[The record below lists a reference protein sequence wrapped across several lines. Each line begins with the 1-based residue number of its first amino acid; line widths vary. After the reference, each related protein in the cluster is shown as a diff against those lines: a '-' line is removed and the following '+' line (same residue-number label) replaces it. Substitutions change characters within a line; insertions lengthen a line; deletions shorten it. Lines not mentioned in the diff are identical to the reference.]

1 MSDEKKLDGELKEGA
16 AAQGERELGVDA
28 QAAGDPRGERLRA
41 SSAGDDKVLRMG
53 TASIPRLI
61 TEFAIPSV
69 VGMLINGS
77 YAIIDSVFLGHAVG
91 EIGLSAMT
99 VANPIMI
106 VFMAIAM
113 LIGNG
118 GNALAALRLGEGKRD
133 DAERALGNVVSLSLV
148 AAVIVLVIGWN
159 PALVSWVL
167 DLASATP
174 EVRPYAQ
181 TFIQILCAGFILQC
195 IGLGVNNFIRTC
207 GAPNR
212 ALGTM
217 VIGLVG
223 SVAFNALF
231 VLALGWGVMGSALAT
246 VLGWACSCL
255 AVLQYFCLRSDVPM
269 RLRLPAMRLSFSMDR
284 TILAFGLPSFCVQ
297 AGMAIVNFVINFQLV
312 KYGALTPIGADDALA
327 AIGVVQ
333 RIGQFSV
340 MPLIGIAIALQPLL
354 GFNYGA
360 HNVNRVRKTLWYG
373 IGAASS
379 ISVLMFIIVEVFAV
393 PIAHAFGISHDGL
406 VDFTAF
412 AIRVQFLM
420 LPFVG
425 FQIVLMFIIVE
436 VFAVPIAHAFGISHD
451 GLVDFTAFAI
461 RVQFLMLPFV
471 GFQIVSS
478 NYFQATGQ
486 PAKSVFLTLTR
497 QILFL
502 VPLLYLMP
510 VVLPQLFPQ
519 FTGLDALY
527 FAAPV
532 ADFLSIFTTAI
543 FVAWEMV
550 RLRKLAAMYD

>member
-231 VLALGWGVMGSALAT
+231 VLALGWGVIGSALAT

-425 FQIVLMFIIVE
+425 FQIV
-436 VFAVPIAHAFGISHD
+436 
-451 GLVDFTAFAI
+451 
-461 RVQFLMLPFV
+461 
-471 GFQIVSS
+471 SS

>member
-255 AVLQYFCLRSDVPM
+255 AVLQYFCL
-269 RLRLPAMRLSFSMDR
+269 
-284 TILAFGLPSFCVQ
+284 Q

-425 FQIVLMFIIVE
+425 FQIV
-436 VFAVPIAHAFGISHD
+436 
-451 GLVDFTAFAI
+451 
-461 RVQFLMLPFV
+461 
-471 GFQIVSS
+471 SS

>member
-1 MSDEKKLDGELKEGA
+1 MSDEKKFERDLEEDPVAKAVREGGAKLKEEA
-16 AAQGERELGVDA
+16 TAQDIQEPDA
-28 QAAGDPRGERLRA
+28 DVPTASDPRGERLRA

-106 VFMAIAM
+106 VFMAVAM

-425 FQIVLMFIIVE
+425 FQIV
-436 VFAVPIAHAFGISHD
+436 
-451 GLVDFTAFAI
+451 
-461 RVQFLMLPFV
+461 
-471 GFQIVSS
+471 SS

-550 RLRKLAAMYD
+550 RLRKLAAMCD

>member
-69 VGMLINGS
+69 VGMLIN
-77 YAIIDSVFLGHAVG
+77 
-91 EIGLSAMT
+91 
-99 VANPIMI
+99 
-106 VFMAIAM
+106 
-113 LIGNG
+113 
-118 GNALAALRLGEGKRD
+118 
-133 DAERALGNVVSLSLV
+133 
-148 AAVIVLVIGWN
+148 GWN

-425 FQIVLMFIIVE
+425 FQIV
-436 VFAVPIAHAFGISHD
+436 
-451 GLVDFTAFAI
+451 
-461 RVQFLMLPFV
+461 
-471 GFQIVSS
+471 SS

>member
-16 AAQGERELGVDA
+16 AARGERELGENA
-28 QAAGDPRGERLRA
+28 QAVGDPRGERLRA

-133 DAERALGNVVSLSLV
+133 EAERALGNVVSLSLV

-181 TFIQILCAGFILQC
+181 TFIQILCAGFTLQC

-360 HNVNRVRKTLWYG
+360 HNVNRVSKTLWYG

-379 ISVLMFIIVEVFAV
+379 ISVLMFIIVEV
-393 PIAHAFGISHDGL
+393 L
-406 VDFTAF
+406 
-412 AIRVQFLM
+412 
-420 LPFVG
+420 
-425 FQIVLMFIIVE
+425 
-436 VFAVPIAHAFGISHD
+436 AVPIAHAFGISHD

>member
-16 AAQGERELGVDA
+16 AAQGERELGADA

-133 DAERALGNVVSLSLV
+133 EAERALGNVVSLSLV

-181 TFIQILCAGFILQC
+181 TFIQILCAGFTLQC

-360 HNVNRVRKTLWYG
+360 HNVNRVSKTLWYG

-379 ISVLMFIIVEVFAV
+379 ISVLMFIIVEV
-393 PIAHAFGISHDGL
+393 L
-406 VDFTAF
+406 
-412 AIRVQFLM
+412 
-420 LPFVG
+420 
-425 FQIVLMFIIVE
+425 
-436 VFAVPIAHAFGISHD
+436 AVPIAHAFGISHD

>member
-16 AAQGERELGVDA
+16 AARGERELGENA
-28 QAAGDPRGERLRA
+28 QAVGDPRGERLRA
-41 SSAGDDKVLRMG
+41 SSAGDDKGLRMG

-118 GNALAALRLGEGKRD
+118 GNALAALRLGEGKRE
-133 DAERALGNVVSLSLV
+133 DAERALGNVVSLSLI
-148 AAVIVLVIGWN
+148 AAVIVLIIGWN

-174 EVRPYAQ
+174 EVRPFAQ

-269 RLRLPAMRLSFSMDR
+269 RLRLSAMRPSFPMDR
-284 TILAFGLPSFCVQ
+284 TVLAFGLPSFCVQ
-297 AGMAIVNFVINFQLV
+297 AGMAIVNFVINFQLAGTMLGPV
-312 KYGALTPIGADDALA
+312 WGTASQVVFIALA

-360 HNVNRVRKTLWYG
+360 HNVERVRKTLWYG

-379 ISVLMFIIVEVFAV
+379 ISLLMFV
-393 PIAHAFGISHDGL
+393 
-406 VDFTAF
+406 
-412 AIRVQFLM
+412 
-420 LPFVG
+420 
-425 FQIVLMFIIVE
+425 IVE

-519 FTGLDALY
+519 FSGLDALY

-532 ADFLSIFTTAI
+532 ADFLSIFTTAV
-543 FVAWEMV
+543 FVAWEMA
-550 RLRKLAAMYD
+550 RLRRLSAMYA

>member
-99 VANPIMI
+99 VVNPIMI

-223 SVAFNALF
+223 SVAFTPCSFWRSAGGLWAAL
-231 VLALGWGVMGSALAT
+231 WPRCSAGPVRVWRCCSTSACAAT
-246 VLGWACSCL
+246 FPCGCACPPC
-255 AVLQYFCLRSDVPM
+255 A
-269 RLRLPAMRLSFSMDR
+269 
-284 TILAFGLPSFCVQ
+284 
-297 AGMAIVNFVINFQLV
+297 
-312 KYGALTPIGADDALA
+312 
-327 AIGVVQ
+327 
-333 RIGQFSV
+333 
-340 MPLIGIAIALQPLL
+340 
-354 GFNYGA
+354 
-360 HNVNRVRKTLWYG
+360 
-373 IGAASS
+373 
-379 ISVLMFIIVEVFAV
+379 
-393 PIAHAFGISHDGL
+393 
-406 VDFTAF
+406 
-412 AIRVQFLM
+412 
-420 LPFVG
+420 
-425 FQIVLMFIIVE
+425 
-436 VFAVPIAHAFGISHD
+436 
-451 GLVDFTAFAI
+451 
-461 RVQFLMLPFV
+461 
-471 GFQIVSS
+471 
-478 NYFQATGQ
+478 
-486 PAKSVFLTLTR
+486 
-497 QILFL
+497 
-502 VPLLYLMP
+502 
-510 VVLPQLFPQ
+510 
-519 FTGLDALY
+519 
-527 FAAPV
+527 
-532 ADFLSIFTTAI
+532 
-543 FVAWEMV
+543 
-550 RLRKLAAMYD
+550 

>member
-16 AAQGERELGVDA
+16 AARGERELGENA
-28 QAAGDPRGERLRA
+28 QAVGDPRGERLRA

-113 LIGNG
+113 LVGNG

-133 DAERALGNVVSLSLV
+133 EAERALGNVVSLSLI
-148 AAVIVLVIGWN
+148 AAVIVLIIGWN

-167 DLASATP
+167 DLATP

-269 RLRLPAMRLSFSMDR
+269 RLRLSAMRPSFPVDR
-284 TILAFGLPSFCVQ
+284 TVLAFGLPSFCVQ

-312 KYGALTPIGADDALA
+312 RYGAATPIGADDALA

-354 GFNYGA
+354 GFNDGA
-360 HNVNRVRKTLWYG
+360 HNVERVRKTLWYG

-379 ISVLMFIIVEVFAV
+379 ISLLMFVIVEVV
-393 PIAHAFGISHDGL
+393 
-406 VDFTAF
+406 
-412 AIRVQFLM
+412 
-420 LPFVG
+420 
-425 FQIVLMFIIVE
+425 
-436 VFAVPIAHAFGISHD
+436 AVPIAHAFGISHD

-532 ADFLSIFTTAI
+532 ADFLSIFTTAV
-543 FVAWEMV
+543 FVAWEMA
-550 RLRKLAAMYD
+550 RLRRLSAMYA

>member
-1 MSDEKKLDGELKEGA
+1 MNDKTPHTLQSDTSASSESA
-16 AAQGERELGVDA
+16 SP
-28 QAAGDPRGERLRA
+28 DPRGQKLQAR
-41 SSAGDDKVLRMG
+41 SAGDDKVMRMG

-106 VFMAIAM
+106 VFMALAM

-118 GNALAALRLGEGKRD
+118 GNALAALRLGEGKRE
-133 DAERALGNVVSLSLV
+133 DAERALGNVVSLSLM
-148 AAVIVLVIGWN
+148 ASVIVLFIGWN
-159 PALVSWVL
+159 PAMVNGVL

-174 EVRPYAQ
+174 DVRPYAQ
-181 TFIQILCAGFILQC
+181 TFIQVLCAGFFLQC
-195 IGLGVNNFIRTC
+195 IGMGVNNFIRTC

-223 SVAFNALF
+223 SVAFNALL
-231 VLALGWGVMGSALAT
+231 VLGLGWGVLGSAVAT
-246 VLGWACSCL
+246 VLGWACSCV
-255 AVLQYFCLRSDVPM
+255 AVLWYFCGPKDVPL
-269 RLRLPAMRLSFSMDR
+269 RLRAKALRPSFAMDR

-312 KYGALTPIGADDALA
+312 KYGALTPIGAEDALA

-360 HNVNRVRKTLWYG
+360 RNVARVRKTLWYG

-379 ISVLMFIIVEVFAV
+379 ISVLMFAIVELFAV
-393 PIAHAFGISHDGL
+393 PIAQAFGISHDGL

-412 AIRVQFLM
+412 AIRVQF
-420 LPFVG
+420 V
-425 FQIVLMFIIVE
+425 
-436 VFAVPIAHAFGISHD
+436 
-451 GLVDFTAFAI
+451 
-461 RVQFLMLPFV
+461 MLPFV

-510 VVLPQLFPQ
+510 VVLPSMAPQ

-532 ADFLSIFTTAI
+532 ADFLSIFVTAV
-543 FVAWEMV
+543 FVIWEMR
-550 RLRKLAAMYD
+550 RLRRMEQMFGK

>member
-133 DAERALGNVVSLSLV
+133 EAERALGNVVSLSLV

-181 TFIQILCAGFILQC
+181 TFIQILCAGFTLQC

-360 HNVNRVRKTLWYG
+360 HNVNRVSKTLWYG

-379 ISVLMFIIVEVFAV
+379 ISVLMFIIVEV
-393 PIAHAFGISHDGL
+393 L
-406 VDFTAF
+406 
-412 AIRVQFLM
+412 
-420 LPFVG
+420 
-425 FQIVLMFIIVE
+425 
-436 VFAVPIAHAFGISHD
+436 AVPIAHAFGISHD

>member
-16 AAQGERELGVDA
+16 AARGERELGENA
-28 QAAGDPRGERLRA
+28 QAVGDPRGERLRA

-118 GNALAALRLGEGKRD
+118 GNALAA
-133 DAERALGNVVSLSLV
+133 
-148 AAVIVLVIGWN
+148 
-159 PALVSWVL
+159 
-167 DLASATP
+167 
-174 EVRPYAQ
+174 
-181 TFIQILCAGFILQC
+181 
-195 IGLGVNNFIRTC
+195 
-207 GAPNR
+207 
-212 ALGTM
+212 
-217 VIGLVG
+217 
-223 SVAFNALF
+223 
-231 VLALGWGVMGSALAT
+231 
-246 VLGWACSCL
+246 
-255 AVLQYFCLRSDVPM
+255 
-269 RLRLPAMRLSFSMDR
+269 
-284 TILAFGLPSFCVQ
+284 
-297 AGMAIVNFVINFQLV
+297 
-312 KYGALTPIGADDALA
+312 
-327 AIGVVQ
+327 IGVVQ

-360 HNVNRVRKTLWYG
+360 HNVERVRKTLWYG

-379 ISVLMFIIVEVFAV
+379 ISLLMFV
-393 PIAHAFGISHDGL
+393 
-406 VDFTAF
+406 
-412 AIRVQFLM
+412 
-420 LPFVG
+420 
-425 FQIVLMFIIVE
+425 IVE

-532 ADFLSIFTTAI
+532 ADFLSIFTTAV
-543 FVAWEMV
+543 FVAWEMA
-550 RLRKLAAMYD
+550 RLRRLSAMYA

>member
-16 AAQGERELGVDA
+16 AARGERELGENA
-28 QAAGDPRGERLRA
+28 QAVGDPRGERLRA

-133 DAERALGNVVSLSLV
+133 EAERALGNVVSLSLV

-174 EVRPYAQ
+174 EVRPYAK
-181 TFIQILCAGFILQC
+181 TINQILCAGFILQC

-231 VLALGWGVMGSALAT
+231 VLALGWGVAGSALAT

-269 RLRLPAMRLSFSMDR
+269 RLRLSAMRPSFPMDR

-312 KYGALTPIGADDALA
+312 RYGAATPIGADDALA

-360 HNVNRVRKTLWYG
+360 HNVERVRKTLWYG

-379 ISVLMFIIVEVFAV
+379 ISLLMFV
-393 PIAHAFGISHDGL
+393 
-406 VDFTAF
+406 
-412 AIRVQFLM
+412 
-420 LPFVG
+420 
-425 FQIVLMFIIVE
+425 IVE

-532 ADFLSIFTTAI
+532 ADFLSIFTTAV
-543 FVAWEMV
+543 FVAWEMA
-550 RLRKLAAMYD
+550 RLRRLSAMYA

>member
-1 MSDEKKLDGELKEGA
+1 MSDEKKLDGELTEGA

-28 QAAGDPRGERLRA
+28 QAAGDPRGGRLRA

-77 YAIIDSVFLGHAVG
+77 YAIIDSVFLGHVVG

-118 GNALAALRLGEGKRD
+118 GN
-133 DAERALGNVVSLSLV
+133 
-148 AAVIVLVIGWN
+148 
-159 PALVSWVL
+159 
-167 DLASATP
+167 
-174 EVRPYAQ
+174 
-181 TFIQILCAGFILQC
+181 
-195 IGLGVNNFIRTC
+195 
-207 GAPNR
+207 
-212 ALGTM
+212 
-217 VIGLVG
+217 
-223 SVAFNALF
+223 
-231 VLALGWGVMGSALAT
+231 
-246 VLGWACSCL
+246 
-255 AVLQYFCLRSDVPM
+255 
-269 RLRLPAMRLSFSMDR
+269 
-284 TILAFGLPSFCVQ
+284 
-297 AGMAIVNFVINFQLV
+297 
-312 KYGALTPIGADDALA
+312 ALA

-379 ISVLMFIIVEVFAV
+379 IS
-393 PIAHAFGISHDGL
+393 
-406 VDFTAF
+406 
-412 AIRVQFLM
+412 
-420 LPFVG
+420 
-425 FQIVLMFIIVE
+425 VLMFIIVE

>member
-1 MSDEKKLDGELKEGA
+1 MSDEKKLDGELREGA
-16 AAQGERELGVDA
+16 AARGERELGENA
-28 QAAGDPRGERLRA
+28 QAVGDPRGERLRA

-133 DAERALGNVVSLSLV
+133 EAERALGNVVSLSLV

-181 TFIQILCAGFILQC
+181 TFIQILCAGFTLQC

-360 HNVNRVRKTLWYG
+360 HNVNRVSKTLWYG

-379 ISVLMFIIVEVFAV
+379 ISVLMFIIVEV
-393 PIAHAFGISHDGL
+393 L
-406 VDFTAF
+406 
-412 AIRVQFLM
+412 
-420 LPFVG
+420 
-425 FQIVLMFIIVE
+425 
-436 VFAVPIAHAFGISHD
+436 AVPIAHAFGISHD

>member
-223 SVAFNALF
+223 SVAAP
-231 VLALGWGVMGSALAT
+231 WPRCSAGPARVWRCCSTSACAAT
-246 VLGWACSCL
+246 FPCGCACPPC
-255 AVLQYFCLRSDVPM
+255 A
-269 RLRLPAMRLSFSMDR
+269 
-284 TILAFGLPSFCVQ
+284 
-297 AGMAIVNFVINFQLV
+297 
-312 KYGALTPIGADDALA
+312 
-327 AIGVVQ
+327 
-333 RIGQFSV
+333 
-340 MPLIGIAIALQPLL
+340 
-354 GFNYGA
+354 
-360 HNVNRVRKTLWYG
+360 
-373 IGAASS
+373 
-379 ISVLMFIIVEVFAV
+379 
-393 PIAHAFGISHDGL
+393 
-406 VDFTAF
+406 
-412 AIRVQFLM
+412 
-420 LPFVG
+420 
-425 FQIVLMFIIVE
+425 
-436 VFAVPIAHAFGISHD
+436 
-451 GLVDFTAFAI
+451 
-461 RVQFLMLPFV
+461 
-471 GFQIVSS
+471 
-478 NYFQATGQ
+478 
-486 PAKSVFLTLTR
+486 
-497 QILFL
+497 
-502 VPLLYLMP
+502 
-510 VVLPQLFPQ
+510 
-519 FTGLDALY
+519 
-527 FAAPV
+527 
-532 ADFLSIFTTAI
+532 
-543 FVAWEMV
+543 
-550 RLRKLAAMYD
+550 